1 MERRRAKPAH
11 VGRVA
16 RQHVREWLPSCY
28 LSETGGSSGLIIFI
42 YFSFLFWL
50 YNILT
55 GGYLSAMQPLQG
67 KVTRS
72 KKGARGSDGSPGE

>member
-1 MERRRAKPAH
+1 MERRRAKPAQL
-11 VGRVA
+11 GRVA

-28 LSETGGSSGLIIFI
+28 LSDTGGSSVLIFFI

-55 GGYLSAMQPLQG
+55 GGYLSAMQLRGQ
-67 KVTRS
+67 